1 MKFKKI
7 LEKFKGSGVKLTM
20 IKHESVP
27 GRLPVWEPID
37 YKIVTI
43 DSISTWPGL
52 EEKENKS

>member
-1 MKFKKI
+1 MKFEKI
-7 LEKFKGSGVKLTM
+7 LEKFKGSGVQLTM

-43 DSISTWPGL
+43 DSISPWPG
-52 EEKENKS
+52 EKRKETP